1 MSASALIAILEKLYK
16 LNKSL
21 FDLSIR
27 KTDVI
32 KGGDMEGLD
41 HLLKDEQKHVAAINM
56 VENERQRESSDY
68 LKTMDLLTEEPPT
81 LSQCIEY
88 SPPADQAML
97 REWQIK
103 LTELVSQLK
112 ERNELNQKLIYQSLQ
127 FVNMNLSAMQPQDQQ
142 STYARPNGEKKAA
155 AQRSIFDSQA

>member
-1 MSASALIAILEKLYK
+1 MSASALVATLEKLYK

-32 KGGDMEGLD
+32 KGGDIEGLD
-41 HLLKDEQKHVAAINM
+41 HLLKDEQKHIAAINM
-56 VENERQRESSDY
+56 VDNERQRVSADY
-68 LKTMDLLTEEPPT
+68 LKTLDLLTEEPPT
-81 LSQCIEY
+81 ISQCIEY
-88 SPPADQAML
+88 SPPGDQTVL

-103 LTELVSQLK
+103 LTDLVSQLK

-142 STYARPNGEKKAA
+142 STYARPNGEKKAPV
-155 AQRSIFDSQA
+155 QRSIFDSQA

>member
-1 MSASALIAILEKLYK
+1 MSATTLIATLEKLYK

-21 FDLSIR
+21 FDLSVK

-41 HLLKDEQKHVAAINM
+41 HLLKDEQKHIAAINM
-56 VENERQRESSDY
+56 VENDRQRESAEY
-68 LKTMDLLTEEPPT
+68 LRTMDLLTEEPPT

-88 SPPADQAML
+88 SPPGDQAVL
-97 REWQIK
+97 RDWQIK
-103 LTELVSQLK
+103 LTELVSLLK
-112 ERNELNQKLIYQSLQ
+112 ERNELNQKLVYQSLQ
-127 FVNMNLSAMQPQDQQ
+127 FVNMNLSAMQPQDRQ
-142 STYARPNGEKKAA
+142 STYSRPNGEKKAP